1 MQLTNVQVLNAMQ
14 ALNSIGQQKLPIK
27 LAWKVTTAVRTLE
40 PFAKAVDEPLK
51 DIRTKYATRDH
62 LGNFVEATDNE
73 GNTIPNTV
81 TIPNDKIATV
91 NQEMDELLKQTVEVT
106 NVSFKLSDFPDSME
120 LEPAMLSALY
130 PLVVDEPPTELKL
143 V

>member
-51 DIRTKYATRDH
+51 EIRTKYATRDH
-62 LGNFVEATDNE
+62 LGNFVEAVDNE
-73 GNTIPNTV
+73 GNPIPNTI

-91 NQEMDELLKQTVEVT
+91 NQEMDELLNQTVEVT